1 MIISVLLKSSC
12 FAYLRAMALLVAN
25 RRDMSDALSD
35 IFNIY
40 FEPFP

>member
-1 MIISVLLKSSC
+1 MIVSVLLKSSC

-35 IFNIY
+35 IFNVF
-40 FEPFP
+40 FESFP